1 MAMLKFNGT
10 TITPDPSEMEV
21 TLQDITTADSGRSDD
36 GTAHVFVVRH
46 NVRTI
51 KLGWNNIEKAE
62 ALAIIQ
68 ALQSGSDSKIA
79 TVIYE
84 GDPLMS
90 SNNTRTGTFYYGDIS
105 SALQQVWVAGKRRY
119 SKLSFNLIEV

>member
-1 MAMLKFNGT
+1 MAMLVFNGT

-21 TLQDITTADSGRSDD
+21 TLQDITTSDSGRSDD

-51 KLGWNNIEKAE
+51 KLAWNNIEKAE
-62 ALAIIQ
+62 AQSIIN
-68 ALQSGSDSKIA
+68 ALQSGTDSKIA
-79 TVIYE
+79 TVQYE
-84 GDPLMS
+84 GDPLV
-90 SNNTRTGTFYYGDIS
+90 NGATKRTGTFYYGDITS
-105 SALQQVWVAGKRRY
+105 PFQQVWVAGKRRY